1 MVKSV
6 NYVWLKWLGI
16 LPCAVIAYLLTYF
29 IGGFV
34 FSFLEAVFSI
44 LPFSNPY
51 GYDEDPDWNNGGF
64 AEVLQ
69 AVFSCV
75 AYLEI
80 GQKISPSYKKIVSL
94 ILLII
99 VISVMILNVIYK
111 IIKRKYAIY
120 EIIACC
126 IVGVTIYSSINKQII
141 SSNSK

>member
-51 GYDEDPDWNNGGF
+51 GYDEDPDWNKGDF
-64 AEVLQ
+64 TQLSQ
-69 AVFSCV
+69 AVFSCF
-75 AYLEI
+75 AYLVMGHE
-80 GQKISPSYKKIVSL
+80 ISPSYKKTVNL

-99 VISVMILNVIYK
+99 LIVVMILNLFFK
-111 IIKRKYAIY
+111 IVQRKHPIY
-120 EIIACC
+120 EIVACSV
-126 IVGVTIYSSINKQII
+126 VGVSIYSSIDKKN
-141 SSNSK
+141 